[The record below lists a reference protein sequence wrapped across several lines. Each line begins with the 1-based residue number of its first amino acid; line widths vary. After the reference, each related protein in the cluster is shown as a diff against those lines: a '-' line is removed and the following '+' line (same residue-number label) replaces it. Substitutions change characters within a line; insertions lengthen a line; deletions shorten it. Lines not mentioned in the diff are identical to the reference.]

1 MARRMLACRNGPTG
15 LPATTDIGL
24 AVTIGAGSLLRSC
37 KIEDMAVIGER
48 SIVMEGSVISSKA
61 VLLPGTVVPPAK
73 IIPKKQVWGGN
84 PAAFVRNLTH
94 DEVRIPPC
102 CGLRVAWA
110 ARYLCT
116 CTALVTAEQ
125 QSTPEGAVRDDTLP
139 PYLSPTYLCALVAT
153 SPEMIALRARCEW

>member
-48 SIVMEGSVISSKA
+48 SIVMEGSVISSKV

-94 DEVRIPPC
+94 DEVRP
-102 CGLRVAWA
+102 LRFELWA
-110 ARYLCT
+110 ARCLGC
-116 CTALVTAEQ
+116 AFPAH
-125 QSTPEGAVRDDTLP
+125 
-139 PYLSPTYLCALVAT
+139 LCASDSSTAVHT
-153 SPEMIALRARCEW
+153 